1 VGYPIALRTFS
12 ASVLPLLCS
21 RYGNLPSDVRP
32 PQNTPSPGHLS
43 FEGPHG
49 RSYNHGAAMQVL
61 RRLTTFVKKYRWLLA
76 LAFICM
82 TASTAFVLIIPQLIS
97 RSVDTVLSESQTR
110 DLMWLAM
117 AVVVAG
123 ALRGL
128 SAFGNSYLTEVV
140 SQKTAYD
147 IRNALY
153 NKLQR
158 LSFAFHDQAQ
168 TGELMSRGTADVE
181 AIRMFFGRGLLGLL
195 QIIILF
201 VAISFLL
208 VRLNPFLA
216 LVTMGFLAAV
226 GWRAVVVARLL
237 RPIWLRIQ
245 QLFAHLGTI
254 LEENLTGVRTVRS
267 FAREHEESRKFS
279 AQAELLYEQHMM
291 ATRKRAFN
299 ISLMVFL
306 VTIPVALILWYGGR
320 QVIAGNLTLGGL
332 TQFVFYLTMMA
343 MPVRR
348 LGFITNIFTRTIS
361 AGQRILE
368 ILDTE
373 SAVKEKPN
381 AIELDG
387 VKAGA
392 AFENVSFRYDSAA
405 PVLNNV
411 SFSVQPGELVALVG
425 SLGSGKSTIAHL
437 IPRFYD
443 VTDGRITIDGIDI
456 RDVTLDSLRRNVG
469 IVQQDTFL
477 FSATIR
483 DNIAYGAV
491 NASMDQIVSAAK
503 AAQLHDFIVSLPD
516 GYETWVGERGVTL
529 SGGQKQR
536 LSIARTLLIN
546 PRILIMDDSTSSVDA
561 GTEHLI
567 RLALNE
573 LIKGRT
579 TFIITHRLPIIR
591 NADLILVLEDGQVV
605 ERGKHDQLMARDG
618 LYRHIYE
625 SQLSVADFAGED
637 LEAQAETDLQ
647 GGYKGA

>member
-1 VGYPIALRTFS
+1 MKILLR
-12 ASVLPLLCS
+12 L
-21 RYGNLPSDVRP
+21 
-32 PQNTPSPGHLS
+32 LS
-43 FEGPHG
+43 F
-49 RSYNHGAAMQVL
+49 V
-61 RRLTTFVKKYRWLLA
+61 RRYWWLLL

-82 TASTAFVLIIPQLIS
+82 MGSTTFVLIIPQLIS
-97 RSVDTVLSESQTR
+97 RSVDTVLGDGETR
-110 DLMWLAM
+110 DLIWLAV

-128 SAFGNSYLTEVV
+128 SAFGNSYLAEVV
-140 SQKTAYD
+140 SQRTAYD

-153 NKLQR
+153 GKLQR

-195 QIIILF
+195 QIVILF
-201 VAISFLL
+201 IAISIIL
-208 VRLNPFLA
+208 VRLNWPLA
-216 LVTMGFLAAV
+216 LMTMGFLAAV

-237 RPIWLRIQ
+237 RPIWLSIQ
-245 QLFAHLGTI
+245 ELMAKLGTI

-267 FAREHEESRKFS
+267 FAHEQEESRKFS
-279 AQAELLYEQHMM
+279 TQANVLYDKHML

-306 VTIPVALILWYGGR
+306 VTIPIALILWYGGR
-320 QVIAGNLTLGGL
+320 EVIAGNLTLGGL
-332 TQFVFYLTMMA
+332 TQFVFYLTMMS

-348 LGFITNIFTRTIS
+348 LGFITNIVTRTLS
-361 AGQRILE
+361 GGQRILE

-373 SAVKEKPN
+373 SAVKERPG

-387 VKAGA
+387 VKAGVR
-392 AFENVSFRYDSAA
+392 FENVTFSYDSAS
-405 PVLNNV
+405 PVLRNV

-443 VTDGRITIDGIDI
+443 VSGGRITIDGVDV
-456 RDVTLDSLRRNVG
+456 RDVTLDSLRRNIG

-483 DNIAYGAV
+483 DNIAYGAIGADMEQV
-491 NASMDQIVSAAK
+491 TAAAR
-503 AAQLHDFIVSLPD
+503 AAQLHDFITSLPE

-536 LSIARTLLIN
+536 LAIARTLLIN

-567 RLALNE
+567 RRALSE

-579 TFIITHRLPIIR
+579 TFIITHRLPIIK
-591 NADLILVLEDGQVV
+591 NADLILVLEDGEVV
-605 ERGKHDQLMARDG
+605 ERGTHSELMATNG

-625 SQLSVADFAGED
+625 SQLSVADLSDED
-637 LEAQAETDLQ
+637 SEAQDSSGL
-647 GGYKGA
+647 